1 MEEAVDRLQD
11 FYHMLKIHA
20 LSGNGGDPLWISTK
34 EIQGLL
40 RCYLQCVEAILEAMQ
55 VER

>member
-1 MEEAVDRLQD
+1 MEEVIERLQD

-55 VER
+55 VE